1 MTKKIVVEVTDELA
15 QRMNKLSPEV
25 DWSGTIRKYLEREI
39 NIIESYA
46 FLDKIK
52 PVA

>member
-1 MTKKIVVEVTDELA
+1 MVKKIVIEVTDELA
-15 QRMNKLSPEV
+15 QRMNKLSPKV
-25 DWSGTIRKYLEREI
+25 NWSSTIRKYLEREI